1 MLYGSPPALQ
11 SVADLPYLMSPY
23 RSGIT
28 ITASYAI
35 KQSTRLLKV
44 TPIYLVHVSDE
55 RRIIFL

>member
-1 MLYGSPPALQ
+1 MQYGSPALK
-11 SVADLPYLMSPY
+11 SINNLPYLIFPY

-44 TPIYLVHVSDE
+44 TPILLMCPINGE
-55 RRIIFL
+55 

>member
-1 MLYGSPPALQ
+1 MLYGSPALE
-11 SVADLPYLMSPY
+11 SVGDLPYLMSPC

-44 TPIYLVHVSDE
+44 SPILSMGL
-55 RRIIFL
+55 FNGG

>member
-1 MLYGSPPALQ
+1 MQYGRPTIESAG
-11 SVADLPYLMSPY
+11 DLPDLISPY

-44 TPIYLVHVSDE
+44 APILFMCLMNDE
-55 RRIIFL
+55 